1 VSKFREDMELLA
13 KFLMAIGQLLQFIL
27 TSLSLLHNSA
37 YASINN
43 YLLKNDLPPKEI
55 KYDNTENT
63 QMTTNNME
71 IQTPNT
77 IQNYPEPKKSN
88 TEGMNESENAIITED
103 PFVETK
109 IRKRHAKVSNRKS
122 LPANSRARKILARS
136 NTEYHMPNN
145 ELRDENEESDE
156 NTEINKLDQ
165 EIPVA
170 DTPEIDNIE
179 LRKQEEQ
186 KDLAIFGL
194 IFDGKFARMSS
205 PETDMK
211 DLVGAEIDESPPSD
225 PIKKDFK
232 NNLNDLLRNKSHG
245 KRNEIQSVLTSK
257 MEEIDDTVSFRC
269 KGKSETETMI
279 NDEFNRKR
287 NRNCGFVEHMP
298 TILNSEMDQKMLED
312 YEKNSSEDTTTR
324 ISLDGYAKLYCSPV
338 GSENYKNISD
348 IADLDEVRRNTN
360 DRLEHPNSLRVKA
373 PKRRPPSNSNV
384 F

>member
-1 VSKFREDMELLA
+1 MELLA
-13 KFLMAIGQLLQFIL
+13 NFLMAIGQLLEFVL
-27 TSLSLLHNSA
+27 TILSLLYNSA
-37 YASINN
+37 YAGINN
-43 YLLKNDLPPKEI
+43 FLLKNDLPPKE
-55 KYDNTENT
+55 NT
-63 QMTTNNME
+63 QITTNNPE
-71 IQTPNT
+71 IQTPIA
-77 IQNYPEPKKSN
+77 IQNYPKPKESD
-88 TEGMNESENAIITED
+88 TEGMNESKNAIITEVD
-103 PFVETK
+103 QFVESR

-165 EIPVA
+165 GIPVT
-170 DTPEIDNIE
+170 DTTEIDNIAI
-179 LRKQEEQ
+179 RKQEEQ

-211 DLVGAEIDESPPSD
+211 DLVGEEIDESPQSD
-225 PIKKDFK
+225 KIKKDYYK
-232 NNLNDLLRNKSHG
+232 NILTDLLSKDHQG

-257 MEEIDDTVSFRC
+257 MEESDDTVSFRC
-269 KGKSETETMI
+269 KVKSDTEMI
-279 NDEFNRKR
+279 NDDFNRKR
-287 NRNCGFVEHMP
+287 NRNCGFVEHIP
-298 TILNSEMDQKMLED
+298 ILNSEMDKKMHEVAE
-312 YEKNSSEDTTTR
+312 EKISTVDTTR

-348 IADLDEVRRNTN
+348 IVDLDDVRRNTN
-360 DRLEHPNSLRVKA
+360 DRLEHPNSVRVKA
-373 PKRRPPSNSNV
+373 LNRRPPSNYRLQKIDL